1 MSTDE
6 PGWTPPQQPPQNPYD
21 EPAQQPASPPE
32 PSAYPQPYGQAAPT
46 GQAPPL
52 SGYPQQPYAQP
63 YAQQPYGAPG
73 YPPQY
78 AGYGPVDPDRRP
90 GTVTAAA
97 ITTIVL
103 SSITGLLTLLGL
115 IGLLVS
121 KDEFLDAFR
130 DAMDEEGVSSSDFDL
145 DAAYGA
151 VVAVVGVFALWC
163 LIAVVLAIFVLRRS
177 NGARITLVVSAA
189 MSALVSLVAIG
200 SLVSAVTLIGA
211 IAVIVLLFTG
221 GANDWFA
228 RRGAVQQQHPTHQP
242 W

>member
-6 PGWTPPQQPPQNPYD
+6 PGWTPPQQPPQNPFD
-21 EPAQQPASPPE
+21 EPAQQPAGPPE

-46 GQAPPL
+46 GQPGPP
-52 SGYPQQPYAQP
+52 SGYPQQPYPQQP
-63 YAQQPYGAPG
+63 YPQQPYGAPA

-78 AGYGPVDPDRRP
+78 AGYGPINPDRRP

-151 VVAVVGVFALWC
+151 VVAVVGGFALWC

-177 NGARITLVVSAA
+177 NGARITLVVSSA
-189 MSALVSLVAIG
+189 MTALVSLLAIG
-200 SLVSAVTLIGA
+200 TLVSVVTLIGA

-228 RRGAVQQQHPTHQP
+228 RRGVAQPTQQP